1 MAETLTLP
9 GFVDVHVHLR
19 EPGDNKSETIQNGS
33 KAAALG
39 GFVLVCDM
47 PNNPGNPTWSEDR
60 LNEKIDIVYR
70 DGTYA
75 DVNFYSGSQPE
86 FDNIAELEGMA
97 KKSVGL
103 KLYGAP
109 TTGNLRSY
117 EAHEFEPIVAEWHRV
132 APQKPILFHA
142 GRDNLDDMVELVA
155 DKYEHA
161 FHVCHVNDPG
171 QVKLVSDARQKDLPV
186 TCGVCPHHLIKT
198 SHDVL
203 SEGEFARMQ
212 PPLTHQADSEKLM
225 RQLSDGDIQIIESD
239 YAPHSKEA
247 KWEAEESG
255 GSCFGV
261 PGIEHIV
268 PLLLRLAIR
277 ENQLDLGR
285 LIDAMHTQ
293 PLRMLGLKLPKEV
306 ARSTWQLDDYRVEDE
321 KDLASGA
328 GWSPYMGKLLTGRL
342 VEMTTAKRKVVE
354 AGKLVENMEP
364 RIE

>member
-1 MAETLTLP
+1 
-9 GFVDVHVHLR
+9 
-19 EPGDNKSETIQNGS
+19 
-33 KAAALG
+33 
-39 GFVLVCDM
+39 
-47 PNNPGNPTWSEDR
+47 
-60 LNEKIDIVYR
+60 
-70 DGTYA
+70 
-75 DVNFYSGSQPE
+75 
-86 FDNIAELEGMA
+86 
-97 KKSVGL
+97 
-103 KLYGAP
+103 
-109 TTGNLRSY
+109 
-117 EAHEFEPIVAEWHRV
+117 
-132 APQKPILFHA
+132 
-142 GRDNLDDMVELVA
+142 
-155 DKYEHA
+155 
-161 FHVCHVNDPG
+161 
-171 QVKLVSDARQKDLPV
+171 
-186 TCGVCPHHLIKT
+186 
-198 SHDVL
+198 
-203 SEGEFARMQ
+203 MQ